1 MTGDEKRAPNRVP
14 CGYGLLG
21 LCCSACLLGPCRL
34 TPFFEGA
41 QAKSLCDRDRDR
53 MAAENLLALSLREAL
68 DSMGKLRGILTKKGS
83 LGEVSSLVEETRK
96 LLSLAPGEGSTLSSS
111 LFPEKIFPTLQGVF
125 GEEGFPPRSLMDLLF
140 DAVEASQESSTEVEK
155 LLDQTLQL
163 SLVAHLCQDLYQKIT
178 EEGEKGEGGLRAPS
192 LSQKTGRLPAKPSP
206 LTIDWTDLEMAQ
218 TPSLSAS
225 SRTQR
230 ERFLRSRQ
238 GGISVLSIEDGRSLF
253 ELGRELFSKWGIS
266 ITDIHPL
273 ILVSSRRVNAVLSA
287 LALGC
292 SVVSFSP
299 LPIHGSAQVEDFFA
313 KKLKESLGGTYRTLW
328 QDEGVEDFGG
338 EKG

>member
-1 MTGDEKRAPNRVP
+1 MDERRAPKGVP

-41 QAKSLCDRDRDR
+41 QGKSLCGRDRDR

-68 DSMGKLRGILTKKGS
+68 DGMGKLRGILIRKASRTEVWS
-83 LGEVSSLVEETRK
+83 LMEETKK
-96 LLSLAPGEGSTLSSS
+96 LLSLAPGEGSALSSS

-125 GEEGFPPRSLMDLLF
+125 GEEGFPPRSLMDLLL
-140 DAVEASQESSTEVEK
+140 DAIEVSQQSSTKVEK

-163 SLVAHLCQDLYQKIT
+163 SLIAHLCEDLYERIT
-178 EEGEKGEGGLRAPS
+178 QEGENAEWGLRAPS
-192 LSQKTGRLPAKPSP
+192 LSEKIGRLPVKPKS

-218 TPSLSAS
+218 TPSLAAS
-225 SRTQR
+225 SRTQK

-238 GGISVLSIEDGRSLF
+238 GGISILSIEDGRSLF

-273 ILVSSRRVNAVLSA
+273 ILVSSRRINATLSA
-287 LALGC
+287 LVLGC
-292 SVVSFSP
+292 SVVSFPP
-299 LPIHGSAQVEDFFA
+299 LPIHGSARVEDFFA
-313 KKLKESLGGTYRTLW
+313 KKLKGSLGGIYRTLW
-328 QDEGVEDFGG
+328 QDEGVEDSGGG
-338 EKG
+338 ERVA